1 MDIVSDA
8 ARSRSA
14 SRCAA
19 RRPARCASCSTMV
32 LSRVFVLAALAE
44 AASLLAQEP
53 TARYHWPLERDTG
66 DVASSAAAGGRND
79 LVCQTLPGYP
89 CPTFDWT
96 AGMFPGQKA
105 AAFFPTGPA
114 FSSASYWKGGY
125 GFRTRTPVT
134 LTRARAFTVWWRAA
148 YLPLAPPGNPI
159 DQDQI
164 FGATNNGTGESWYLT
179 FRNASQ
185 GWPEVCGP
193 GTSLPVCGPLLS
205 VVFAVQS
212 AEFIQYC
219 TDPRTFEVTLN
230 ETHFVGF
237 SSVGID
243 NSSFVFFFDG
253 RDRTKELVLCSL
265 RGDPAKNDPTGLS
278 LPLRAVRSHS
288 QPCDHHLMP
297 SAPQSFHRPA
307 WAHSLH

>member
-1 MDIVSDA
+1 
-8 ARSRSA
+8 
-14 SRCAA
+14 
-19 RRPARCASCSTMV
+19 MV
-32 LSRVFVLAALAE
+32 RLRVFVLAALAK
-44 AASLLAQEP
+44 AGSLLAQEP
-53 TARYHWPLERDTG
+53 TARYHWPLERDAG
-66 DVASSAAAGGRND
+66 DVASSTTGGRND

-89 CPTFDWT
+89 CPTFEWT
-96 AGMFPGQKA
+96 GGMFPGQKA

-114 FSSASYWKGGY
+114 FPNASYWKGGY

-134 LTRARAFTVWWRAA
+134 LTQSRAFTVWWRAT

-159 DQDQI
+159 NQDQI

-179 FRNASQ
+179 FWNASQ
-185 GWPEVCGP
+185 GTLPPEVCGP

-205 VVFAVQS
+205 IVFAVQN

-219 TDPRTFEVTLN
+219 TDPRTFKVTVN
-230 ETHFVGF
+230 QTHFVGF

-278 LPLRAVRSHS
+278 LPLRAVRNHS
-288 QPCDHHLMP
+288 QPQPCDHHLTP
-297 SAPQSFHRPA
+297 SAPAVISQA
-307 WAHSLH
+307 CMTDTYAYVCVLCAL